1 MGEVRREGILGMAV
15 DMTKSVP
22 DDVSAFVKAKGN
34 ASAHTARIM
43 RRQMLAT
50 EVERSAQV
58 RAAAGITALSA
69 EHTESEEDTLA
80 RWGRVAGR

>member
-1 MGEVRREGILGMAV
+1 MAV
-15 DMTKSVP
+15 DMTKSLP
-22 DDVSAFVKAKGN
+22 DDVPAFVKAKGN
-34 ASAHTARIM
+34 ASTYTAWIL
-43 RRQMLAT
+43 RRQMFA
-50 EVERSAQV
+50 EEFERSAQV